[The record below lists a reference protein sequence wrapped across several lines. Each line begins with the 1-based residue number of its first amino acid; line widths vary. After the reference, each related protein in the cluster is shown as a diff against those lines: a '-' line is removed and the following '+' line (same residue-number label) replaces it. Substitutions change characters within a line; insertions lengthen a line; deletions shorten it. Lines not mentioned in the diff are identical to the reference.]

1 MRCFVCII
9 LIIGSHQILYAQDIY
24 EDSIAHKL
32 TFHVNANPFIKNNEY
47 FGSFT
52 KGFTGIGFILQPQI
66 KYSIDDRTTLSL
78 GYHFLKYSGINS
90 FSEAI
95 PLFRLKSRLFKD
107 FTFIFG
113 HLNGARQH
121 ELSEPLYRF
130 DNDYQNQI
138 EYGIQF
144 LIDKKRFKSDVWLHW
159 EQFIKKDDPFPEEL
173 YVGSKTW
180 LQLYKKRNFSFQIW
194 NEMLISHLGGQIDL
208 SSNPDRTI
216 LNYSIG
222 PEFTFQIKKESKL
235 SFTYVFYKSTIVKQ
249 VKNQNS
255 PFYIPLDSGS
265 AHYPQVHFEQ
275 HDIKLLLG
283 YWHASSF
290 VSPRGEYLFF
300 SVSDFNSSVV
310 EKDRKL
316 WTSSVSYTFK
326 PFHYLSIFAHTGF
339 YYDPIHD
346 QFDYTYG
353 LRALLIL
360 NFSLKN

>member
-66 KYSIDDRTTLSL
+66 KYSID
-78 GYHFLKYSGINS
+78 
-90 FSEAI
+90 E
-95 PLFRLKSRLFKD
+95 
-107 FTFIFG
+107 
-113 HLNGARQH
+113 H

-255 PFYIPLDSGS
+255 PF
-265 AHYPQVHFEQ
+265 
-275 HDIKLLLG
+275 
-283 YWHASSF
+283 
-290 VSPRGEYLFF
+290 
-300 SVSDFNSSVV
+300 
-310 EKDRKL
+310 
-316 WTSSVSYTFK
+316 
-326 PFHYLSIFAHTGF
+326 
-339 YYDPIHD
+339 
-346 QFDYTYG
+346 
-353 LRALLIL
+353 
-360 NFSLKN
+360 